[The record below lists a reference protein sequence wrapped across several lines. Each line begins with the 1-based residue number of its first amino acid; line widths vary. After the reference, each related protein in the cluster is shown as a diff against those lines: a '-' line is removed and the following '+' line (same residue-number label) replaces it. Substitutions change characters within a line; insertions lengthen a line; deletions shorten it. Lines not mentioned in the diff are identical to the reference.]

1 MVHTTRN
8 ELFQVADPIDT
19 LFRGFFQP
27 VQVNRDAPQVR
38 MDVREDEK
46 GYTVHAEMP
55 GVPKDDIH
63 VTIDGSTVTISAEV
77 KKQTEQK
84 EGERLLRRERQFGRV
99 SRSFVLEH
107 EVDEASA
114 SAKYQDGVLELTLP
128 RKAAVAARRLSIQ

>member
-1 MVHTTRN
+1 
-8 ELFQVADPIDT
+8 
-19 LFRGFFQP
+19 
-27 VQVNRDAPQVR
+27 
-38 MDVREDEK
+38 MDVKEDEK

-128 RKAAVAARRLSIQ
+128 RKAAAAARRLSIQ